1 MEQALRGKPALIAV
15 LLVERP
21 MCLDCI
27 SEKMEVSTNDADRCL
42 TVIGTA
48 LELRRTDGRCQ
59 TLRSEA
65 RRLLG
70 DPLIQLTICPL

>member
-1 MEQALRGKPALIAV
+1 MEQALRGKPALIAL

-27 SEKMEVSTNDADRCL
+27 SAKMEVSTNEADRCL

-48 LELRRTDGRCQ
+48 LELRRTDDRCQ
-59 TLRSEA
+59 TCGQKRAVYSLIRSSN
-65 RRLLG
+65 
-70 DPLIQLTICPL
+70 